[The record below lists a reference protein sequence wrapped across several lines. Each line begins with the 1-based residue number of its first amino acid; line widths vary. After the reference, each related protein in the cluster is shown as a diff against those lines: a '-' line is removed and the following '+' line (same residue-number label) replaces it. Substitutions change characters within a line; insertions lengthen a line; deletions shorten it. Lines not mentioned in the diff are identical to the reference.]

1 MLTTMYY
8 YLIAPN
14 KPILYNSHALVK
26 ASLYNVIMKNTPT
39 TSTEQSILRLLKK
52 ESHSYLSGQA
62 LSKVFGI
69 SRTAIWKHIKAIKEM
84 GYVIEA
90 SPAKGYRL
98 NQKSLPFNAFEITSG
113 LKTSVIGRDLV
124 FYEEADSTNDIARTV
139 ASNGAGEGSAVVA
152 DSQKKG
158 KGRLGRRWE
167 SPAGV
172 NIYTSV
178 ILRPDIPPVF
188 APQLTLVSAV
198 AVAETIAKYLNPPA
212 SPFFKGGIKDF
223 SPLTEGGMGGF
234 LSVKWPNDILLNSKK
249 VAGIL
254 TEMSSE
260 MDRVNFVVI
269 GIGVNVNMSKK
280 MLPEELRQIAT
291 SLKEE
296 AGREISRINFIQ
308 TLYLNLETW
317 YKRYLNYGFEPV
329 RKAWTSYFTM
339 AGKWAKIQQM
349 DKIVEG
355 IAMGIDNDG
364 ALLLQEKSGN
374 ITRVISGDVTI

>member
-1 MLTTMYY
+1 
-8 YLIAPN
+8 
-14 KPILYNSHALVK
+14 
-26 ASLYNVIMKNTPT
+26 MKTNT
-39 TSTEQSILRLLKK
+39 TSTEQAILRLLKK

-62 LSKVFGI
+62 LSKAFGI

-84 GYVIEA
+84 GYDIEA

-98 NQKSLPFNAFEITSG
+98 NLQNLPFNALEISSN
-113 LKTSVIGRDLV
+113 LKTAFIGKDIS
-124 FYEEADSTNDIARTV
+124 FYEEIESTNDA
-139 ASNGAGEGSAVVA
+139 AKEFAAKGAKEGFTVVA

-167 SPAGV
+167 SPAGA

-188 APQLTLVSAV
+188 APQLTLVAAV
-198 AVAETIAKYLNPPA
+198 AVAETIAKFLNPPA
-212 SPFFKGGIKDF
+212 SPFFKGGIKDVP
-223 SPLTEGGMGGF
+223 PLTEGGRVEF

-260 MDRVNFVVI
+260 MDRINFVII
-269 GIGVNVNMSKK
+269 GIGVNVNMTKK

-296 AGREISRINFIQ
+296 AGRELSRINFIQ

-317 YKRYLNYGFEPV
+317 YKRYLNHGFELV
-329 RKAWTSYFTM
+329 RKAWTGYFTM

-374 ITRVISGDVTI
+374 ITRIISGDVTI

>member
-1 MLTTMYY
+1 MKV
-8 YLIAPN
+8 N
-14 KPILYNSHALVK
+14 KI
-26 ASLYNVIMKNTPT
+26 
-39 TSTEQSILRLLKK
+39 STEQAILRFLKK

-62 LSKVFGI
+62 LSKAFGI
-69 SRTAIWKHIKAIKEM
+69 SRTAIWKHMNAIKEM
-84 GYVIEA
+84 GSSIEA

-98 NQKSLPFNAFEITSG
+98 NLQNLPFNAIEIATNLNTSFIAKN
-113 LKTSVIGRDLV
+113 LS
-124 FYEEADSTNDIARTV
+124 FYNKIESTNDTAKEF
-139 ASNGAGEGSAVVA
+139 AANDAKEGFTVVA

-308 TLYLNLETW
+308 TLYLNFETW

-329 RKAWTSYFTM
+329 RKAWTRS
-339 AGKWAKIQQM
+339 
-349 DKIVEG
+349 E
-355 IAMGIDNDG
+355 
-364 ALLLQEKSGN
+364 EH
-374 ITRVISGDVTI
+374 

>member
-1 MLTTMYY
+1 MYY

-26 ASLYNVIMKNTPT
+26 ASLYSVTMRNILT
-39 TSTEQSILRLLKK
+39 TSTEQAILRLLKK

-62 LSKVFGI
+62 LSKTFGI
-69 SRTAIWKHIKAIKEM
+69 SRTAIWKHIKAIKKM
-84 GYVIEA
+84 GYAIEA

-124 FYEEADSTNDIARTV
+124 FYEEADSTNDIARTL

-172 NIYTSV
+172 NIYTSIV
-178 ILRPDIPPVF
+178 LRPSIMPVF

-198 AVAETIAKYLNPPA
+198 AVAETISRFLNNGSGYKPEP
-212 SPFFKGGIKDF
+212 
-223 SPLTEGGMGGF
+223 T
-234 LSVKWPNDILLNSKK
+234 VKWPNDILINGKK
-249 VAGIL
+249 AAGIL

-280 MLPEELRQIAT
+280 MLPEELRPIVT
-291 SLKEE
+291 SLREE
-296 AGREISRINFIQ
+296 TGKEISRTDFIR
-308 TLYLNLETW
+308 TLYLSIEKW
-317 YKRYLNYGFEPV
+317 YKLYLKNGFEPI
-329 RKAWTSYFTM
+329 REAWNSYFKM
-339 AGKWAKIQQM
+339 AGKVVKVQQM
-349 DKIVEG
+349 DRVIEG
-355 IAMGIDNDG
+355 VAIGLDNDG
-364 ALLLQEKSGN
+364 MLLLREKNGN
-374 ITRVISGDVTI
+374 IARIISGDVSI

>member
-1 MLTTMYY
+1 MYY

-14 KPILYNSHALVK
+14 KLILYNSHALVK
-26 ASLYNVIMKNTPT
+26 ASLYSVTMRNILT
-39 TSTEQSILRLLKK
+39 TSTEQAILRLLKK

-62 LSKVFGI
+62 LSKTFGI

-84 GYVIEA
+84 GYAIEA

-172 NIYTSV
+172 NIYTSIV
-178 ILRPDIPPVF
+178 LRPSIMPVF

-198 AVAETIAKYLNPPA
+198 AVAETISRFLNNGSGYKPEP
-212 SPFFKGGIKDF
+212 
-223 SPLTEGGMGGF
+223 T
-234 LSVKWPNDILLNSKK
+234 VKWPNDILINGKK
-249 VAGIL
+249 AAGIL

-280 MLPEELRQIAT
+280 MLPEELRPIAT
-291 SLKEE
+291 SLREE
-296 AGREISRINFIQ
+296 TGKEISRTDFIR
-308 TLYLNLETW
+308 TLYLSIEKW
-317 YKRYLNYGFEPV
+317 YKLYLKNGFEPI
-329 RKAWTSYFTM
+329 REAWNSYFKM
-339 AGKWAKIQQM
+339 AGKVVKVQQM
-349 DKIVEG
+349 DRVIEG
-355 IAMGIDNDG
+355 VAVGIDADG
-364 ALLLQEKSGN
+364 AFLLQVKGGSVLR
-374 ITRVISGDVTI
+374 IISGDVTI